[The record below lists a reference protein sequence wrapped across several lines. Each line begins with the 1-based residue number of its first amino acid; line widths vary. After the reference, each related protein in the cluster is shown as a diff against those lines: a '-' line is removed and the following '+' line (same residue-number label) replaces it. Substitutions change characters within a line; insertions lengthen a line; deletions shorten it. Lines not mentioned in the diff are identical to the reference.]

1 MIRKIGMP
9 LFTLFLPFN
18 LFFGYVSPGLL
29 KIVLSTLRSVEEKL
43 QILNFLSL
51 YHFYLV
57 RRTERTDETT

>member
-1 MIRKIGMP
+1 MP

-18 LFFGYVSPGLL
+18 LLLGYVSPGLV
-29 KIVLSTLRSVEEKL
+29 KIVLSTLRSVEDKL

-57 RRTERTDETT
+57 RRAERTDETT